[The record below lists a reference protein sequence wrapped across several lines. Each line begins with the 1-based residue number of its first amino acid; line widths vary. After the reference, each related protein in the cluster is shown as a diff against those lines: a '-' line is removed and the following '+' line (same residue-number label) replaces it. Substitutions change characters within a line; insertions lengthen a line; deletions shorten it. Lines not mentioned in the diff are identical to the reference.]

1 MSEQTEIVII
11 AAVAR
16 NGVIGRDNALPW
28 RLKADL
34 AHFKA
39 HTSGHP
45 IVMGR
50 KTWESLGRPLP
61 NRRNLV
67 VTRNAGFDAPGAEV
81 FASPQAALS
90 ALDSAGRVFIIGGAE
105 LYRQFIERADRLLIT
120 EVWADIGGDAH
131 FPDIDPKLFEE
142 TRRESFEADAENEY
156 SFDFVEYRRRV

>member
-1 MSEQTEIVII
+1 MSGQTEIVLI
-11 AAVAR
+11 AAVSR

-81 FASPQAALS
+81 FASPQAALR
-90 ALDSAGRVFIIGGAE
+90 ALDDAGRVFIIGGAE

-131 FPDIDPKLFEE
+131 FPDIDPKLYEE

-156 SFDFVEYRRRV
+156 SFDFVEYRRRG

>member
-1 MSEQTEIVII
+1 MSDMSEIIVI

-34 AHFKA
+34 KHFKA

-67 VTRNAGFDAPGAEV
+67 VTRNADYTAAGADV
-81 FASPQAALS
+81 FVSPQAAL
-90 ALDSAGRVFIIGGAE
+90 AAVDGAERVFIIGGAE

-131 FPDIDPKLFEE
+131 FPDIDPQRFEE
-142 TRRESFEADAENEY
+142 TRRESHEADADNEY
-156 SFDFVEYRRRV
+156 SFDFVEYRRRS

>member
-1 MSEQTEIVII
+1 MSKLPEVVLI

-45 IVMGR
+45 IIMGR
-50 KTWESLGRPLP
+50 KTWASLGRALP

-67 VTRNAGFDAPGAEV
+67 VTRHPGFVAPGAEV
-81 FASPQAALS
+81 VASPEAAL
-90 ALDSAGRVFIIGGAE
+90 AAVAGAPKVFVIGGGE
-105 LYRQFIERADRLLIT
+105 LYRAFIDDADCLLIT
-120 EVWADIGGDAH
+120 EVRAEVAGDSY
-131 FPDIDPKLFEE
+131 FPEIDPQCFEQ
-142 TRRESFEADAENEY
+142 TRRVPHKADADNEY
-156 SFDFVEYRRRV
+156 GFEFVEYRRRA

>member
-1 MSEQTEIVII
+1 MSMGVEIVLI

-39 HTSGHP
+39 HTSGYP

-61 NRRNLV
+61 NRRNIV
-67 VTRNAGFDAPGAEV
+67 VTRNPGYAATGAEV
-81 FASPQAALS
+81 FASPGAAI
-90 ALDSAGRVFIIGGAE
+90 AAAAEAGKVFVIGGAE
-105 LYRQFIERADRLLIT
+105 LYRQLIAHADRLLIT

-131 FPDIDPKLFEE
+131 FPDIDLQQFEE
-142 TRRESFEADAENEY
+142 TRRESHDADADNQY
-156 SFDFVEYRRRV
+156 SFDFVEYQRRT